1 MRTDTQLSFQIRR
14 MVPLE
19 VRAVSTFLFLQLSCS
34 ILHCICCFHSVFLL
48 YILFTL
54 FAFVHVSAFLHLYFL
69 LVTTFPRMLSI
80 SLFFFNSH
88 FLFFSVNFCLSS
100 LSLSLFLSLLSFS
113 HETSFSFL
121 MQVYTG
127 QVAGRQQRLLLK
139 KEESSRKFSMNAY
152 PGAVTPT
159 GEEKIK

>member
-1 MRTDTQLSFQIRR
+1 MFYSPLFLLLSFCLLTLYLIY
-14 MVPLE
+14 
-19 VRAVSTFLFLQLSCS
+19 SICFCS
-34 ILHCICCFHSVFLL
+34 RQRFPSL
-48 YILFTL
+48 YF
-54 FAFVHVSAFLHLYFL
+54 FL
-69 LVTTFPRMLSI
+69 LVTTFSRMLSI

-88 FLFFSVNFCLSS
+88 FLFFSVNFCPSS

-113 HETSFSFL
+113 HQISFSFL

-159 GEEKIK
+159 GEGNQIRSFEEY